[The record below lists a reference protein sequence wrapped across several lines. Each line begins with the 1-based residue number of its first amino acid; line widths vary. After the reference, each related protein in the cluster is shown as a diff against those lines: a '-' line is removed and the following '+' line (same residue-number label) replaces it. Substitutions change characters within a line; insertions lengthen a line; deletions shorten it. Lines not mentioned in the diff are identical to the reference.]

1 VVFSRQGNPPA
12 SLVVTR
18 PETGR
23 RSGPLEPDESREEGA
38 MQGLK
43 WMLMLVLAAGLVLGA
58 ASTAMAQEEEG
69 ESETVY
75 KKTTIIDFSDVQIT
89 GELTKPEGSYLM
101 NKKKANF
108 DLLIKTRG
116 NFLPEMLDTVDHL

>member
-1 VVFSRQGNPPA
+1 
-12 SLVVTR
+12 
-18 PETGR
+18 
-23 RSGPLEPDESREEGA
+23 

-58 ASTAMAQEEEG
+58 ASTAKAQEEEG
-69 ESETVY
+69 EAETVY

-101 NKKKANF
+101 NKKKADF